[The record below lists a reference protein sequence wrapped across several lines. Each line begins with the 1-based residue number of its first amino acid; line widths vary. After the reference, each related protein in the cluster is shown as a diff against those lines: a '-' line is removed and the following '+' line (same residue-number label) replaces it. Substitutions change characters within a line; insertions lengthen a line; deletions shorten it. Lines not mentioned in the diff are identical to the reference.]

1 MSVISK
7 VNYPS
12 DLKSLSLDELKTL
25 ADEIRE
31 IIVDTVSKNG
41 GHLASSLGAVE
52 LAIAI
57 HSVFNAPEDKIIWDV
72 GHQAYAHKILTGRK
86 EVFHTLRTY
95 GGISG
100 FPKRE
105 ESIYDVAT
113 CGHSSTSI
121 SLALGLA
128 CGRDLK
134 NKDNKVV
141 AVIGDGS
148 LTAGL
153 ALEGINNAGH
163 LDKNL
168 IIILNDNDMSIS
180 ENVGA
185 LSSYLSRILTGQF
198 YTRFRKDLEKLLL
211 SIPRIGSSLL
221 KIAKRAEEMMK
232 SIITPGIIF
241 EELGLK
247 YVGPINGHDLHNLIE
262 TFKNL
267 KNLEGPILVHTYTKK
282 GKGYKPAEDEA
293 EFFHGVPPFDKE
305 SGRVLKPKELSF
317 TDVFGETLTKLADE
331 DERIVAITAAMRSGT
346 GLKTFADKHK
356 NRFFD
361 VGIAEQHAVTFSA
374 GLALEGFRPFVAI
387 YSTFLQRSFDMIVHD
402 VCLQDL
408 PICFAIDRAGLVG
421 EDGPTH
427 HGQFDLSYLRCIPN
441 IVVSAPKDDKELI
454 SLMKS
459 SLRWSKPS
467 CIRYPRGSVIV
478 SEEPVEDIEIGKGKF
493 LKEGKDIAVIA
504 IGPVLYEVLK
514 ASEILEKEGIDIT
527 VFNARFIKPLD
538 EENISKILDKH
549 RLIVTVEENTIVGGF
564 GSAILEF
571 ASRREIKKE
580 IKSLGLPDKF
590 VEQGPLNILKEKYCL
605 TSEKICEY
613 IKNQLN
619 KPD

>member
-1 MSVISK
+1 MSVLDK

-12 DLKSLSLDELKTL
+12 DLKNLSIDELREL

-31 IIVDTVSKNG
+31 TIVDTVSKNG

-57 HSVFNAPEDKIIWDV
+57 HTVFNAPEDKIIWDV

-86 EVFHTLRTY
+86 DVFNTLRTY

-105 ESIYDVAT
+105 ESIYDVVT

-121 SLALGLA
+121 SIALGLA

-134 NKDNKVV
+134 GENNKVI

-168 IIILNDNDMSIS
+168 IIILNDNEMSIS

-198 YTRFRKDLEKLLL
+198 YTRFRKDIEKILL

-247 YVGPINGHDLHNLIE
+247 YVGPINGHDINNLIE

-267 KNLEGPILVHTYTKK
+267 KNLDGPVLVHCYTKK

-305 SGRVLKPKELSF
+305 TGRILKQKETSF
-317 TDVFGETLTKLADE
+317 TDIFGETLTKLADE
-331 DERIVAITAAMRSGT
+331 DQRIVAVTAAMRSGT
-346 GLKTFADKHK
+346 GLKYFAEKHK
-356 NRFFD
+356 DRFFD

-387 YSTFLQRSFDMIVHD
+387 YSTFLQRSFDMIIHD
-402 VCLQDL
+402 VCLQNL
-408 PICFAIDRAGLVG
+408 PVCFAIDRAGLVG

-441 IVVSAPKDDKELI
+441 IVISAPKDDKELI

-459 SLRWSKPS
+459 TLKWDKPT
-467 CIRYPRGSVIV
+467 CIRYPRGSAII
-478 SEEPVEDIEIGKGKF
+478 SNEEIEYIEIGQGKF

-504 IGPVLYEVLK
+504 VGPILYEILK
-514 ASEILEKEGIDIT
+514 SADMLKQEGIEIT

-538 EENISKILDKH
+538 EENIEKILKNH
-549 RLIVTVEENTIVGGF
+549 KLVLTIEENTIVGGL

-571 ASRREIKKE
+571 ASKKGITANIKT
-580 IKSLGLPDKF
+580 LGLPDKF
-590 VEQGPLNILKEKYCL
+590 VEQGPLNTLKEKYSFL
-605 TSEKICEY
+605 SNNIYDY
-613 IKNQLN
+613 IKNLIG
-619 KPD
+619 

>member
-1 MSVISK
+1 MSVLSK

-12 DLKSLSLDELKTL
+12 DLKDLTIDELKEL
-25 ADEIRE
+25 AKEIRD
-31 IIVDTVSKNG
+31 IIVNTVSKNG

-57 HSVFNAPEDKIIWDV
+57 HTVFNAPEDKIIWDV
-72 GHQAYAHKILTGRK
+72 GHQSYAHKILTGRK

-128 CGRDLK
+128 CARDLK
-134 NKDNKVV
+134 GKYNKVIS
-141 AVIGDGS
+141 VIGDGS

-168 IIILNDNDMSIS
+168 IIILNDNEMSIS

-185 LSSYLSRILTGQF
+185 LSSYLSRILTGEF
-198 YTRFRKDLEKLLL
+198 YTRFRKDIEKLLL

-221 KIAKRAEEMMK
+221 KIAKRAEEMLK

-247 YVGPINGHDLHNLIE
+247 YVGPINGHDINNLIE

-267 KNLEGPILVHTYTKK
+267 KNLDGPILVHAYTKK

-305 SGRVLKPKELSF
+305 SGRVLKPKEISF
-317 TDVFGETLTKLADE
+317 TDIFGETLSQLAE
-331 DERIVAITAAMRSGT
+331 ENNKIVAITAAMRSGT

-356 NRFFD
+356 ERFFD
-361 VGIAEQHAVTFSA
+361 VGIAEQHAVTFAA
-374 GLALEGFRPFVAI
+374 GLAMEGYRPFVAI

-402 VCLQDL
+402 VALQNL
-408 PICFAIDRAGLVG
+408 PVCFAIDRAGLVG

-441 IVVSAPKDDKELI
+441 IVIAAPKDDKELI
-454 SLMKS
+454 SLMRS
-459 SLRWSKPS
+459 SLKWDKPC
-467 CIRYPRGSVIV
+467 CIRYPRGAAVI
-478 SEEPVEDIEIGKGKF
+478 SDEPIEDIEIGRGKF
-493 LKEGKDIAVIA
+493 LREGSDIAFISV
-504 IGPVLYEVLK
+504 GPVLYELLK
-514 ASEILEKEGIDIT
+514 VGEMFYKEGIDIT
-527 VFNARFIKPLD
+527 IFNARFIKPLD
-538 EENISKILDKH
+538 QEKIDKILRTH
-549 RLIVTVEENTIVGGF
+549 RLIVTIEENTVVGGL
-564 GSAILEF
+564 GSAVLEL
-571 ASRREIKKE
+571 ASKRGINSNIK
-580 IKSLGLPDKF
+580 ILGLPDKF
-590 VEQGPLNILKEKYCL
+590 VEQGPLSILKEKYSL
-605 TSEKICEY
+605 TSESIY
-613 IKNQLN
+613 SYVKNTLL
-619 KPD
+619 

>member
-1 MSVISK
+1 MSVLDK

-12 DLKSLSLDELKTL
+12 DLKNLSIDELREL

-31 IIVDTVSKNG
+31 TIVDTVSKNG

-57 HSVFNAPEDKIIWDV
+57 HTVFNAPEDKIIWDV

-86 EVFHTLRTY
+86 DVFNTLRTY

-105 ESIYDVAT
+105 ESIYDVVT

-121 SLALGLA
+121 SIALGLA

-134 NKDNKVV
+134 GENNKVI

-168 IIILNDNDMSIS
+168 IIILNDNEMSIS

-198 YTRFRKDLEKLLL
+198 YTRFRKDIEKILL

-247 YVGPINGHDLHNLIE
+247 YVGPINGHDINNLIE

-267 KNLEGPILVHTYTKK
+267 KNLDGPVLVHCYTKK

-305 SGRVLKPKELSF
+305 TGRILKQKETSF
-317 TDVFGETLTKLADE
+317 TDIFGETLTKLADE
-331 DERIVAITAAMRSGT
+331 DQRIVAVTAAMRSGT
-346 GLKTFADKHK
+346 GLKYFAEKHK
-356 NRFFD
+356 DRFFD

-387 YSTFLQRSFDMIVHD
+387 YSTFLQRSFDMIIHD
-402 VCLQDL
+402 VCLQNL
-408 PICFAIDRAGLVG
+408 PVCFAIDRAGLVG

-441 IVVSAPKDDKELI
+441 IVISAPKDDKELI

-459 SLRWSKPS
+459 TLKWDKPT
-467 CIRYPRGSVIV
+467 CIRYPRGSAII
-478 SEEPVEDIEIGKGKF
+478 SNEEIEYIEIGQGKF

-504 IGPVLYEVLK
+504 VGPILYEILK
-514 ASEILEKEGIDIT
+514 SADMLKQEGIEIT

-538 EENISKILDKH
+538 EENIEKILKNH
-549 RLIVTVEENTIVGGF
+549 KLVLTIEENTIVGGL

-571 ASRREIKKE
+571 ASKKGITANIKT
-580 IKSLGLPDKF
+580 LGLPDKF
-590 VEQGPLNILKEKYCL
+590 VEQGPLNTLKEKYSL
-605 TSEKICEY
+605 LSNNIYDY
-613 IKNQLN
+613 IKNLIG
-619 KPD
+619 